1 MILDINFGVPHS
13 DRMNCVIFFSFFIL
27 EIIIGMETYIY
38 SDNGNL
44 EFFNYF
50 FTLIHSNSL

>member
-1 MILDINFGVPHS
+1 
-13 DRMNCVIFFSFFIL
+13 
-27 EIIIGMETYIY
+27 METYIY